1 MKARKTV
8 ISFTFML
15 AFAACVPSFAQTSSA
30 LPMWERKSAPAVIL
44 GRVLD
49 FKQGEK
55 YKFPGF
61 WGNGASLKGEHY
73 PAITTD
79 SIHGTFT
86 FVWDICY
93 PLKHSF
99 HGWDLWLCPG
109 DTIRLDIDRGAMADY
124 EAYKK
129 DTPAD
134 SITTE
139 RLQELWQR
147 AVHTEGGTVE
157 QPLPVHFNGLVR
169 GYRKEYAEAHLHDT
183 FAEWQELCWR
193 EYQEARQRLDLLTL
207 SPAQRAYQRLG
218 LEEDYVCKR
227 NEFMFC
233 KTSWGLLTDE
243 EKPAFE
249 QQVTLRDPHAA
260 ELTFYRDM
268 TGFYALSDFFGE
280 KDMLDYLRANNL
292 QDSPLGH
299 WLQELEVAH
308 AVMTRA
314 KAMQPVEESEIE
326 ALAPEYQ
333 VQIREMQATL
343 RQQATDSKG
352 IRRELPEGEPHE
364 WLPKI
369 VAEHKGRIV
378 FVDFWATWCGP
389 CRQGMKEMETVK
401 KDLLARGVDFIYIT
415 DTSSNA
421 DTWLDIVGQHA
432 GDHYITPKGFNA
444 LQIPGYDNAIPHYLI
459 YDRDGRLVKFISG
472 WPGVEEMVKEL
483 EKAMSL

>member
-1 MKARKTV
+1 
-8 ISFTFML
+8 ML
-15 AFAACVPSFAQTSSA
+15 
-30 LPMWERKSAPAVIL
+30 K
-44 GRVLD
+44 
-49 FKQGEK
+49 
-55 YKFPGF
+55 
-61 WGNGASLKGEHY
+61 
-73 PAITTD
+73 
-79 SIHGTFT
+79 
-86 FVWDICY
+86 
-93 PLKHSF
+93 
-99 HGWDLWLCPG
+99 
-109 DTIRLDIDRGAMADY
+109 
-124 EAYKK
+124 
-129 DTPAD
+129 
-134 SITTE
+134 
-139 RLQELWQR
+139 
-147 AVHTEGGTVE
+147 
-157 QPLPVHFNGLVR
+157 
-169 GYRKEYAEAHLHDT
+169 
-183 FAEWQELCWR
+183 
-193 EYQEARQRLDLLTL
+193 
-207 SPAQRAYQRLG
+207 
-218 LEEDYVCKR
+218 
-227 NEFMFC
+227 
-233 KTSWGLLTDE
+233 DE
-243 EKPAFE
+243 EKPAYE

-333 VQIREMQATL
+333 TQIREMQATL

-432 GDHYITPKGFNA
+432 GDHYITPKGFGD

-459 YDRDGRLVKFISG
+459 YDREGHLVKFISG
-472 WPGVEEMVKEL
+472 WPGVDEMVKEL